1 MFHGFLRLFLQ
12 PHFFGIENMAKLHF
26 GLQKLTLLDFPG
38 KVACTVFT
46 FGCNFRCPFCHNASL
61 VHREGEED
69 APDEDDILAFLDN
82 RRGILDGVCI
92 SGGEPLCHPE
102 LPDFMKKIHDAGF
115 SVKLD
120 TNGSFPE
127 RLQAAVESHCVDY
140 IAMDIKNAPEKYAAT
155 TASGEVLEAIR
166 KSVAY
171 LKQGTVPYE
180 FRTTVVRQFHDAG
193 DFEAIG
199 AWIEGAPRYFLQS
212 FADSGSLLDSRC
224 SGVPKE
230 EMDRYLAIAKRF
242 VPDAGIRGM
251 E

>member
-1 MFHGFLRLFLQ
+1 
-12 PHFFGIENMAKLHF
+12 
-26 GLQKLTLLDFPG
+26 
-38 KVACTVFT
+38 
-46 FGCNFRCPFCHNASL
+46 
-61 VHREGEED
+61 
-69 APDEDDILAFLDN
+69 
-82 RRGILDGVCI
+82 
-92 SGGEPLCHPE
+92 
-102 LPDFMKKIHDAGF
+102 MKKIHDAGF

-140 IAMDIKNAPEKYAAT
+140 VAMDIKNAPEKYAAT
-155 TASGEVLEAIR
+155 TASGEVLEAVR

-230 EMDRYLAIAKRF
+230 EMNRYLAIAKRF

>member
-1 MFHGFLRLFLQ
+1 MVFYGCSYSRIFS
-12 PHFFGIENMAKLHF
+12 
-26 GLQKLTLLDFPG
+26 GLKTWQN
-38 KVACTVFT
+38 FT
-46 FGCNFRCPFCHNASL
+46 SDYRNSLCSIFRARSP
-61 VHREGEED
+61 
-69 APDEDDILAFLDN
+69 APYSHSAA
-82 RRGILDGVCI
+82 I
-92 SGGEPLCHPE
+92 SVVLSEPLCQPE
-102 LPDFMKKIHDAGF
+102 LPDFMKKSHDAGV

-140 IAMDIKNAPEKYAAT
+140 VAMDIKNAPEKYAAT
-155 TASGEVLEAIR
+155 TASAGVLEAVR

-180 FRTTVVRQFHDAG
+180 FRTTVVTQFHDAG

-230 EMDRYLAIAKRF
+230 EMDR
-242 VPDAGIRGM
+242 
-251 E
+251 

>member
-1 MFHGFLRLFLQ
+1 
-12 PHFFGIENMAKLHF
+12 
-26 GLQKLTLLDFPG
+26 
-38 KVACTVFT
+38 
-46 FGCNFRCPFCHNASL
+46 
-61 VHREGEED
+61 
-69 APDEDDILAFLDN
+69 
-82 RRGILDGVCI
+82 
-92 SGGEPLCHPE
+92 
-102 LPDFMKKIHDAGF
+102 
-115 SVKLD
+115 
-120 TNGSFPE
+120 
-127 RLQAAVESHCVDY
+127 
-140 IAMDIKNAPEKYAAT
+140 MDIKNAPEKYAAT
-155 TASGEVLEAIR
+155 TASGEVLEAVR

-230 EMDRYLAIAKRF
+230 EMNRYLAIAKRF

>member
-1 MFHGFLRLFLQ
+1 MFYGFLRLFLQ

-69 APDEDDILAFLDN
+69 APNEDDILAFLDN

-102 LPDFMKKIHDAGF
+102 LPDFLKKIHDAGF

-120 TNGSFPE
+120 TNGSLPE
-127 RLQAAVESHCVDY
+127 RLHAAV
-140 IAMDIKNAPEKYAAT
+140 
-155 TASGEVLEAIR
+155 
-166 KSVAY
+166 
-171 LKQGTVPYE
+171 
-180 FRTTVVRQFHDAG
+180 
-193 DFEAIG
+193 
-199 AWIEGAPRYFLQS
+199 
-212 FADSGSLLDSRC
+212 
-224 SGVPKE
+224 
-230 EMDRYLAIAKRF
+230 
-242 VPDAGIRGM
+242 
-251 E
+251 

>member
-1 MFHGFLRLFLQ
+1 
-12 PHFFGIENMAKLHF
+12 
-26 GLQKLTLLDFPG
+26 
-38 KVACTVFT
+38 
-46 FGCNFRCPFCHNASL
+46 
-61 VHREGEED
+61 
-69 APDEDDILAFLDN
+69 
-82 RRGILDGVCI
+82 
-92 SGGEPLCHPE
+92 
-102 LPDFMKKIHDAGF
+102 
-115 SVKLD
+115 
-120 TNGSFPE
+120 
-127 RLQAAVESHCVDY
+127 
-140 IAMDIKNAPEKYAAT
+140 MDIKNAPEKYAAT
-155 TASGEVLEAIR
+155 TASAGVLEAVR

-180 FRTTVVRQFHDAG
+180 FRTTVVKQFHDAG

-230 EMDRYLAIAKRF
+230 EMNRYLAIAKRF